1 MMRAMLLI
9 PLFLLPACDPGGMAD
24 KAVARA
30 AESVITPIIDDGLS
44 AVQAE
49 GVTRC
54 IVEHAQPGELKLL
67 ARDIGTVAGTSTVAT
82 VMAVAA
88 RPQTVA
94 CLLGAGQ
101 PQVRG

>member
-1 MMRAMLLI
+1 MTRAMLLI
-9 PLFLLPACDPGGMAD
+9 PLLLLPACDPQALAD

-44 AVQAE
+44 AAQAE
-49 GVTRC
+49 GMTRC
-54 IVEHAQPGELKLL
+54 IVEHAQLSELKSL

-82 VMAVAA
+82 VMAIAA

-94 CLLGAGQ
+94 CLLGAGL
-101 PQVRG
+101 PQVKG